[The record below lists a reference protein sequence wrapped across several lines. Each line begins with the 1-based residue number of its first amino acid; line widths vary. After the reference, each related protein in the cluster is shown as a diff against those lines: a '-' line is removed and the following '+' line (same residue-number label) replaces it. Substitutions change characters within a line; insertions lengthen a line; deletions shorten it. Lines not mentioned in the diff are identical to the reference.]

1 LLYIFKYDIIEL
13 QPKKQ
18 PKIEYRDGI
27 MISRDEVKEPKRR
40 ILTACVKMFIERGFK
55 QTTMLDII
63 KEADVSAGT
72 FQNVFR
78 TKDGVLFALVEF
90 MFDNQFA
97 IAREASKGKDGVLI
111 YATETAIQLALTE
124 CNENLREIYLEAY
137 TNPMICEY
145 ICQKTAQE
153 NAKFFAPY
161 NPDWSASDFFEAEL
175 GSAGMMR
182 SFMAR
187 KADVYFTLQKKTE
200 RFLRMAFDVYHVDAA
215 DAESALKTVK
225 SMDINDTANR
235 VMSQLFAMLEMTFDF
250 KFSRG

>member
-1 LLYIFKYDIIEL
+1 MLYLGCNPNINSKFVYKD
-13 QPKKQ
+13 
-18 PKIEYRDGI
+18 DI
-27 MISRDEVKEPKRR
+27 MISRDEVKDPKRR

-78 TKDGVLFALVEF
+78 TKDGVLFSLVEF

-97 IAREASKGKDGVLI
+97 MARAALDDKDGVLV

-137 TNPMICEY
+137 TQPSICEY

-153 NAKFFAPY
+153 NSKFFARY
-161 NPDWSASDFFEAEL
+161 NPEWSASDFFEAEL
-175 GSAGMMR
+175 GSSGMMR

-187 KADVYFTLQKKTE
+187 KADVYFTLRKKTE
-200 RFLRMAFDVYHVDAA
+200 RFLRMAFDVYHVPSSDADAA
-215 DAESALKTVK
+215 LATIN
-225 SMDINDTANR
+225 SMDINDTASR
-235 VMSQLFAMLEMTFDF
+235 VMNQLFAMLEMTFDF
-250 KFSRG
+250 KFSHRQ

>member
-1 LLYIFKYDIIEL
+1 MGCNPISNSKFGCKD
-13 QPKKQ
+13 
-18 PKIEYRDGI
+18 DI

-72 FQNVFR
+72 FQNIFR
-78 TKDGVLFALVEF
+78 TKDGVLSVLVEF
-90 MFDNQFA
+90 MFNNQFA
-97 IAREASKGKDGVLI
+97 MAREALSDKDGVLV

-137 TNPMICEY
+137 TNSSICEY
-145 ICQKTAQE
+145 ICQRTAQE
-153 NAKFFAPY
+153 NAKFFSAY

-175 GSAGMMR
+175 GSSGMMR

-187 KADVYFTLQKKTE
+187 KADVYFTLQRKTE
-200 RFLRMAFDVYHVDAA
+200 RFLRMAFDVYHVSAA
-215 DAESALKTVK
+215 DAEKALQTIK
-225 SMDINDTANR
+225 SMDINATASR
-235 VMSQLFAMLEMTFDF
+235 VMHQLFSMLEMTFDF
-250 KFSRG
+250 KFSHRQ